1 MNEETDSMQI
11 SMIAAMAHDR
21 VIGLDNQMP
30 WHLPAD
36 LAHFKRVTL
45 GKPVLMGRKTFE
57 SIGRPLPG
65 RRNLVISRNPDYQA
79 DGVEV
84 IDSVEAALA
93 LLAAGDVASGE
104 AVGELMVIGGG
115 HLYAQLLP
123 SADRLYLT
131 RIDLAVEGDT
141 RFPAF
146 DEGQWQLV
154 ESESHPAD
162 EKNAYPYRF
171 ETWQRR

>member
-1 MNEETDSMQI
+1 MKI

-21 VIGLDNQMP
+21 VIGKDNQMP

-65 RRNLVISRNPDYQA
+65 RRNLVISRNLGYQA
-79 DGVEV
+79 EGIEV
-84 IDSVEAALA
+84 VGSVEAALA
-93 LLAAGDVASGE
+93 LLAGSSVE
-104 AVGELMVIGGG
+104 ELMVIGGG
-115 HLYAQLLP
+115 HLYAEMLP
-123 SADRLYLT
+123 SADCLYLT

-146 DEGQWQLV
+146 DDGQWQRV
-154 ESESHPAD
+154 DCESHPAD
-162 EKNAYPYRF
+162 EKNPHPYSF
-171 ETWQRR
+171 ETWLRR

>member
-1 MNEETDSMQI
+1 MKI
-11 SMIAAMAHDR
+11 SMIAAMARDR

-65 RRNLVISRNPDYQA
+65 RRNLVISRNAGFTAP
-79 DGVEV
+79 GIEV
-84 IDSVEAALA
+84 FSSIEDALTT
-93 LLAAGDVASGE
+93 LTEGE
-104 AVGELMVIGGG
+104 APAELMVIGGG

-123 SADRLYLT
+123 RADRLYLT
-131 RIDLAVEGDT
+131 HIDLAAEGDT
-141 RFPAF
+141 RFPEY
-146 DEGQWQLV
+146 EGPQWRCIEQ
-154 ESESHPAD
+154 ETHQPDARNPHS
-162 EKNAYPYRF
+162 YRF
-171 ETWQRR
+171 ETLERIAG

>member
-1 MNEETDSMQI
+1 MMI

-65 RRNLVISRNPDYQA
+65 RRNLVISRNLNYRA

-84 IDSVEAALA
+84 IDSVDAALA
-93 LLAAGDVASGE
+93 LLGSNVA
-104 AVGELMVIGGG
+104 ELMVIGGG
-115 HLYAQLLP
+115 HLYGQLLP
-123 SADRLYLT
+123 RADRLYLT

-146 DEGQWQLV
+146 DEGDWSCI
-154 ESESHPAD
+154 ERESHQPD
-162 EKNAYPYRF
+162 EKNPHPYRF

>member
-1 MNEETDSMQI
+1 MMI

-93 LLAAGDVASGE
+93 LLAGSDVA
-104 AVGELMVIGGG
+104 ELMVIGGG
-115 HLYAQLLP
+115 HLYGQLLP
-123 SADRLYLT
+123 RADRLYLT

-146 DEGQWQLV
+146 DEGDWSCIECEPHQ
-154 ESESHPAD
+154 PD
-162 EKNAYPYRF
+162 EKNPHSYCF

>member
-1 MNEETDSMQI
+1 MKI
-11 SMIAAMAHDR
+11 SMIAAMAYDR
-21 VIGLDNQMP
+21 VIGKDNQMP

-79 DGVEV
+79 EGIEV
-84 IDSVEAALA
+84 VGSVEAALA
-93 LLAAGDVASGE
+93 LLAGSPVE
-104 AVGELMVIGGG
+104 ELMVIGGG
-115 HLYAQLLP
+115 HLYAEMLP
-123 SADRLYLT
+123 SADCLYLT

-146 DEGQWQLV
+146 DDGQWQRI
-154 ESESHPAD
+154 ECESHPAD
-162 EKNAYPYRF
+162 EKNPHPYSF

>member
-1 MNEETDSMQI
+1 MKI

-21 VIGLDNQMP
+21 VIGKDNQMP

-79 DGVEV
+79 EGIEV
-84 IDSVEAALA
+84 VGSVEAALA
-93 LLAAGDVASGE
+93 LLAGSSVE
-104 AVGELMVIGGG
+104 ELMVIGGG
-115 HLYAQLLP
+115 HLYAEMLP
-123 SADRLYLT
+123 SADCLYLT

-146 DEGQWQLV
+146 DDGQWQRV
-154 ESESHPAD
+154 DCESHPAD
-162 EKNAYPYRF
+162 EKNPHPYSF
-171 ETWQRR
+171 ETWLRR

>member
-1 MNEETDSMQI
+1 MKI
-11 SMIAAMAHDR
+11 SMIAALAKKQ
-21 VIGLDNQMP
+21 VIGKNNLMP
-30 WHLPAD
+30 WHMPAD

-79 DGVEV
+79 EGIEV
-84 IDSVEAALA
+84 VGSVEAALA
-93 LLAAGDVASGE
+93 LLAGSSVE
-104 AVGELMVIGGG
+104 ELMVIGGG
-115 HLYAQLLP
+115 HLYAEMLP
-123 SADRLYLT
+123 SADCLYLT

-146 DEGQWQLV
+146 DDGQWQRI
-154 ESESHPAD
+154 ECESHPAD
-162 EKNAYPYRF
+162 EKNPHPYSF

>member
-1 MNEETDSMQI
+1 
-11 SMIAAMAHDR
+11 MAREVFLIVARASDGT
-21 VIGLDNQMP
+21 IGEKGALP
-30 WHLPAD
+30 WRLPAD
-36 LAHFKRVTL
+36 LKRFKALTL

-65 RRNLVISRNPDYQA
+65 RRNLVISRNPDYRA

-93 LLAAGDVASGE
+93 LLAGSDVA
-104 AVGELMVIGGG
+104 ELMVIGGG
-115 HLYAQLLP
+115 HLYGQLLP
-123 SADRLYLT
+123 RADRLSLT

-146 DEGQWQLV
+146 DEGDWSCI
-154 ESESHPAD
+154 ERESHQPD
-162 EKNAYPYRF
+162 EKNPHPYCF

>member
-1 MNEETDSMQI
+1 MKI

-21 VIGLDNQMP
+21 VIGKDNQMP

-65 RRNLVISRNPDYQA
+65 RRNLVISRNPGYQA
-79 DGVEV
+79 EGIEV
-84 IDSVEAALA
+84 VGSVEAALA
-93 LLAAGDVASGE
+93 LLASS
-104 AVGELMVIGGG
+104 AVEELMVIGGG
-115 HLYAQLLP
+115 HLYAEMLP

-131 RIDLAVEGDT
+131 QIDLVVEGDT

-146 DEGQWQLV
+146 DDGQWQRIDC
-154 ESESHPAD
+154 ESHPAD
-162 EKNAYPYRF
+162 EKNPHPYRF

>member
-1 MNEETDSMQI
+1 MKI

-21 VIGLDNQMP
+21 VIGKDNQMP

-65 RRNLVISRNPDYQA
+65 RRNLVISRNPGYQA
-79 DGVEV
+79 EGIEV
-84 IDSVEAALA
+84 VDSVEAALA
-93 LLAAGDVASGE
+93 LLVSS
-104 AVGELMVIGGG
+104 AVEELMVIGGG
-115 HLYAQLLP
+115 HLYAEMLP
-123 SADRLYLT
+123 SADSLYLT
-131 RIDLAVEGDT
+131 QIDLAVEGDT

-146 DEGQWQLV
+146 DDGQWQRIDC
-154 ESESHPAD
+154 ESHPAD
-162 EKNAYPYRF
+162 EKNPHPYSF

>member
-1 MNEETDSMQI
+1 MKI

-21 VIGLDNQMP
+21 VIGKDNQMP
-30 WHLPAD
+30 WYLPAD

-79 DGVEV
+79 EGIEV
-84 IDSVEAALA
+84 VGSVEAALA
-93 LLAAGDVASGE
+93 LLAGSSVE
-104 AVGELMVIGGG
+104 ELMVIGGG
-115 HLYAQLLP
+115 HLYAEMLP
-123 SADRLYLT
+123 SADCLYLT
-131 RIDLAVEGDT
+131 QIDLAVEGDT

-146 DEGQWQLV
+146 DDGQWQRIAC
-154 ESESHPAD
+154 ESHPAD
-162 EKNAYPYRF
+162 EKNPHPYSF

>member
-1 MNEETDSMQI
+1 MKI

-21 VIGLDNQMP
+21 VIGKDNQMP
-30 WHLPAD
+30 WYLPAD

-79 DGVEV
+79 EGIEV
-84 IDSVEAALA
+84 VGSVEAALA
-93 LLAAGDVASGE
+93 LLAGSSVE
-104 AVGELMVIGGG
+104 ELMVIGGG
-115 HLYAQLLP
+115 HLYAEMLP
-123 SADRLYLT
+123 SADCLYLT

-146 DEGQWQLV
+146 DDGQWQRV
-154 ESESHPAD
+154 DCESHPAD
-162 EKNAYPYRF
+162 EKNPHPYSF

>member
-1 MNEETDSMQI
+1 MKI

-21 VIGLDNQMP
+21 VIGKDNQMP
-30 WHLPAD
+30 WHMPAD

-79 DGVEV
+79 EGIEV
-84 IDSVEAALA
+84 VGSVEAALA
-93 LLAAGDVASGE
+93 LLADNEVAE
-104 AVGELMVIGGG
+104 VMVIGGG
-115 HLYAQLLP
+115 HLYAELLP
-123 SADRLYLT
+123 KADCLYLT
-131 RIDLAVEGDT
+131 RIELEVEGDT

-146 DEGQWQLV
+146 ADEQWQCV
-154 ESESHPAD
+154 EREVHQAD
-162 EKNAYPYRF
+162 EKNPHPYRF
-171 ETWQRR
+171 ETWLRK

>member
-1 MNEETDSMQI
+1 MKI

-21 VIGLDNQMP
+21 VIGKDNQMP

-45 GKPVLMGRKTFE
+45 GTPVLMGRKTFE

-65 RRNLVISRNPDYQA
+65 RRNLVISRNPGYQA
-79 DGVEV
+79 EGNEV
-84 IDSVEAALA
+84 VGSVEAARA
-93 LLAAGDVASGE
+93 LLASS
-104 AVGELMVIGGG
+104 AVEELMVIGGG
-115 HLYAQLLP
+115 HLYAEMLP
-123 SADRLYLT
+123 SADCLYLT
-131 RIDLAVEGDT
+131 QIDLAVEGDT

-146 DEGQWQLV
+146 DDGQWQRIDC
-154 ESESHPAD
+154 ESHPAD
-162 EKNAYPYRF
+162 EKNPHPYRF

>member
-1 MNEETDSMQI
+1 MKI

-21 VIGLDNQMP
+21 VIGKDNQMP

-79 DGVEV
+79 EGIEV
-84 IDSVEAALA
+84 VGSVESALA
-93 LLAAGDVASGE
+93 LLAGSSVE
-104 AVGELMVIGGG
+104 ELMVIGGG
-115 HLYAQLLP
+115 HLYAEMLP
-123 SADRLYLT
+123 SADCLYLT

-146 DEGQWQLV
+146 DDGQWQRV
-154 ESESHPAD
+154 DCESHPAD
-162 EKNAYPYRF
+162 EKNPHPYSF
-171 ETWQRR
+171 ETWLRR

>member
-1 MNEETDSMQI
+1 MKI

-21 VIGLDNQMP
+21 VIGKDNQMP
-30 WHLPAD
+30 WHMPAD

-65 RRNLVISRNPDYQA
+65 RRNLVISRNPGYQA
-79 DGVEV
+79 EGIEV
-84 IDSVEAALA
+84 VGSVEAALA
-93 LLAAGDVASGE
+93 LLAGSSVE
-104 AVGELMVIGGG
+104 ELMVIGGG
-115 HLYAQLLP
+115 HLYAEMLP
-123 SADRLYLT
+123 SADCLYLT

-146 DEGQWQLV
+146 DDGQWQRI
-154 ESESHPAD
+154 ECESHPAD
-162 EKNAYPYRF
+162 EKNPHPYSF

>member
-1 MNEETDSMQI
+1 MKI

-21 VIGLDNQMP
+21 VIGKDNQMP

-79 DGVEV
+79 EGIEV
-84 IDSVEAALA
+84 VGSVEAALA
-93 LLAAGDVASGE
+93 LLAGSSVE
-104 AVGELMVIGGG
+104 ELMVIGGG
-115 HLYAQLLP
+115 HLYAEMLP
-123 SADRLYLT
+123 SADCLYLT
-131 RIDLAVEGDT
+131 QIDLAVEGDT

-146 DEGQWQLV
+146 DDGQWQRI
-154 ESESHPAD
+154 ECESHPAD
-162 EKNAYPYRF
+162 EKNPHPYSF
-171 ETWQRR
+171 ETWLRR

>member
-1 MNEETDSMQI
+1 MHI

-65 RRNLVISRNPDYQA
+65 RRNLVISRNPDYCA
-79 DGVEV
+79 EGVEV
-84 IDSVEAALA
+84 VDSVEAALA
-93 LLAAGDVASGE
+93 LLARGE
-104 AVGELMVIGGG
+104 KVDELMVIGGG
-115 HLYAQLLP
+115 HLYGQLLP
-123 SADRLYLT
+123 RADSLYLT
-131 RIDLAVEGDT
+131 RIDLVVAGDT

-146 DEGQWQLV
+146 DEGEWHCV
-154 ESESHPAD
+154 EREPHEAD
-162 EKNAYPYRF
+162 EKNPHPYCF

>member
-1 MNEETDSMQI
+1 MKI

-21 VIGLDNQMP
+21 VIGKDNQMP

-65 RRNLVISRNPDYQA
+65 RRNLVISRNPGYQA
-79 DGVEV
+79 DGIEV
-84 IDSVEAALA
+84 VGSVEAALA
-93 LLAAGDVASGE
+93 LLAGSSVE
-104 AVGELMVIGGG
+104 ELMVIGGG
-115 HLYAQLLP
+115 HLYAEMLP
-123 SADRLYLT
+123 SADCLYLT

-146 DEGQWQLV
+146 DDGQWQRIDC
-154 ESESHPAD
+154 ESHPAD
-162 EKNAYPYRF
+162 EKNPHPYSF

>member
-1 MNEETDSMQI
+1 
-11 SMIAAMAHDR
+11 MIAALAKKQ
-21 VIGLDNQMP
+21 VIGKNNLMP
-30 WHLPAD
+30 WHMPAD

-79 DGVEV
+79 EGIEV
-84 IDSVEAALA
+84 VGSVEAALA
-93 LLAAGDVASGE
+93 LLAGSSVE
-104 AVGELMVIGGG
+104 ELMVIGGG
-115 HLYAQLLP
+115 HLYAEMLP
-123 SADRLYLT
+123 SADCLYLT

-141 RFPAF
+141 RFPTF
-146 DEGQWQLV
+146 DDGQWQCV
-154 ESESHPAD
+154 DCESHPAD
-162 EKNAYPYRF
+162 EKNPHPYSF

>member
-1 MNEETDSMQI
+1 MKI

-21 VIGLDNQMP
+21 VIGKDNQMP

-65 RRNLVISRNPDYQA
+65 RRNLVISRNSDYRA

-84 IDSVEAALA
+84 IDSVGAALA
-93 LLAAGDVASGE
+93 LLAGSSVE
-104 AVGELMVIGGG
+104 ELMVIGGG
-115 HLYAQLLP
+115 HLYAEMLP
-123 SADRLYLT
+123 SADCLYLT
-131 RIDLAVEGDT
+131 QIDLTVEGDT

-146 DEGQWQLV
+146 DDGQWQRIAC
-154 ESESHPAD
+154 ESHPAD
-162 EKNAYPYRF
+162 EKNPHPYSF

>member
-1 MNEETDSMQI
+1 MKI

-21 VIGLDNQMP
+21 VIGKDNQMP
-30 WHLPAD
+30 WHMPAD

-79 DGVEV
+79 EGIEV
-84 IDSVEAALA
+84 VGSVEAALA
-93 LLAAGDVASGE
+93 LLAGSSVE
-104 AVGELMVIGGG
+104 ELMVIGGG
-115 HLYAQLLP
+115 LLYAEMLP
-123 SADRLYLT
+123 SADFLYLT

-146 DEGQWQLV
+146 DDGQWQRV
-154 ESESHPAD
+154 DCESHPAD
-162 EKNAYPYRF
+162 EKNPHPYSF

>member
-1 MNEETDSMQI
+1 MMI

-21 VIGLDNQMP
+21 VIGKDNQMP

-65 RRNLVISRNPDYQA
+65 RRNLVISRNPDYRA

-84 IDSVEAALA
+84 IDSVDAALA
-93 LLAAGDVASGE
+93 LLGNDVA
-104 AVGELMVIGGG
+104 ELMVIGGG
-115 HLYAQLLP
+115 HLYGQLLP
-123 SADRLYLT
+123 RADRLYLT

-146 DEGQWQLV
+146 DEGDWSCI
-154 ESESHPAD
+154 ERESHQLD
-162 EKNAYPYRF
+162 EKNPHPYRF

>member
-1 MNEETDSMQI
+1 MKI
-11 SMIAAMAHDR
+11 SMIVAMAHDR
-21 VIGLDNQMP
+21 VIGKDNQMP

-36 LAHFKRVTL
+36 LAHFKRVTF

-79 DGVEV
+79 EGIEV
-84 IDSVEAALA
+84 VGSVEAALA
-93 LLAAGDVASGE
+93 LLAGSSVE
-104 AVGELMVIGGG
+104 ELMVIGGG
-115 HLYAQLLP
+115 HLYAEMLP
-123 SADRLYLT
+123 SADCLYLT

-146 DEGQWQLV
+146 DDGQWQRV
-154 ESESHPAD
+154 DCESHPAD
-162 EKNAYPYRF
+162 EKNPHPYSF
-171 ETWQRR
+171 ETWLRR

>member
-1 MNEETDSMQI
+1 MKI

-65 RRNLVISRNPDYQA
+65 RRNLVISRNPGFKA
-79 DGVEV
+79 PGIEV
-84 IDSVEAALA
+84 FSSIDEVLATLSEA
-93 LLAAGDVASGE
+93 E
-104 AVGELMVIGGG
+104 APDELMVIGGG
-115 HLYAQLLP
+115 HLYGQLLHEGEWHC
-123 SADRLYLT
+123 
-131 RIDLAVEGDT
+131 VE
-141 RFPAF
+141 REPH
-146 DEGQWQLV
+146 E
-154 ESESHPAD
+154 AD
-162 EKNAYPYRF
+162 EKNPHPYCF

>member
-1 MNEETDSMQI
+1 MKI

-21 VIGLDNQMP
+21 VIGQDNRMP

-65 RRNLVISRNPDYQA
+65 RRNLVISRNPGYQA
-79 DGVEV
+79 DGIEV
-84 IDSVEAALA
+84 VGSVEAALA
-93 LLAAGDVASGE
+93 LLTDSEVA
-104 AVGELMVIGGG
+104 ELMVIGGG
-115 HLYAQLLP
+115 HLYGEMLP
-123 SADRLYLT
+123 QADRLYLT
-131 RIDLAVEGDT
+131 QIDLAVEGDT
-141 RFPAF
+141 RFPVF
-146 DEGQWQLV
+146 DDGQWHCV
-154 ESESHPAD
+154 ERESYPAD
-162 EKNAYPYRF
+162 EKNPYPYRF

>member
-1 MNEETDSMQI
+1 MMI

-21 VIGLDNQMP
+21 VIGLDNRMP

-65 RRNLVISRNPDYQA
+65 RRNLVISRNPDYRA
-79 DGVEV
+79 DGVEI

-93 LLAAGDVASGE
+93 LLAGSDVA
-104 AVGELMVIGGG
+104 ELMVIGGG
-115 HLYAQLLP
+115 HLYGQLLP
-123 SADRLYLT
+123 RADRLYLT

-146 DEGQWQLV
+146 DENDWSCI
-154 ESESHPAD
+154 ECESHQPD
-162 EKNAYPYRF
+162 EKNPHSYCF

>member
-1 MNEETDSMQI
+1 MKI
-11 SMIAAMAHDR
+11 SMIAALAKKQ
-21 VIGLDNQMP
+21 VIGKNNLMP
-30 WHLPAD
+30 WHMPAD

-79 DGVEV
+79 EGIEV
-84 IDSVEAALA
+84 VGSVEAALA
-93 LLAAGDVASGE
+93 LLAGSSVE
-104 AVGELMVIGGG
+104 ELMVIGGG
-115 HLYAQLLP
+115 HLYAEMLP
-123 SADRLYLT
+123 SADCLYLT

-146 DEGQWQLV
+146 DDGQWQRV
-154 ESESHPAD
+154 DCESHPAD
-162 EKNAYPYRF
+162 EKNPHPYSF

>member
-1 MNEETDSMQI
+1 MKI

-21 VIGLDNQMP
+21 VIGKDNQMP

-79 DGVEV
+79 EGIEV
-84 IDSVEAALA
+84 VGSVEAALA
-93 LLAAGDVASGE
+93 LLAGSSVE
-104 AVGELMVIGGG
+104 ELMVIGGG
-115 HLYAQLLP
+115 HLYAEMLP
-123 SADRLYLT
+123 SADCLYLT
-131 RIDLAVEGDT
+131 QIDLAVEGDT

-146 DEGQWQLV
+146 DDGQWQRV
-154 ESESHPAD
+154 DCESHSAD
-162 EKNAYPYRF
+162 EKNPHPYSF